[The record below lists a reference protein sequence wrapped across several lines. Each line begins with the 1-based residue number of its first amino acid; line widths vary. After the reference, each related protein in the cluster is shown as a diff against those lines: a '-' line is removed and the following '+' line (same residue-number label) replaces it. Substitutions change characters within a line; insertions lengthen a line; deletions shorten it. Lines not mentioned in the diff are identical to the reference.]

1 MYKNKIDQ
9 IKQEINV
16 KLQEFT
22 VKSAE
27 REKELDNKQAQLQ
40 K

>member
-9 IKQEINV
+9 IQQEINA

-27 REKELDNKQAQLQ
+27 REK
-40 K
+40 

>member
-22 VKSAE
+22 AKSTE
-27 REKELDNKQAQLQ
+27 REKELDNKQA
-40 K
+40 